1 MASETMA
8 SGTAT
13 FERTVSQGE
22 CSQVYVDLDGTLIRS
37 DLLLESAL
45 AFLRHAPLRIFSLV
59 VWALRGRSYL
69 KARLAE
75 HFDLDPA
82 ILPYRT
88 ELISYLRELKQS
100 GRNLVLAT
108 ASDERLAQR
117 VASHLG
123 LFNGVL
129 ASSEAN
135 NLKGK
140 NKHQA
145 IEAHCGNSPYV
156 YIGNDSSDLH
166 IWKHA
171 QAGVLVNATR
181 RTADRARHL
190 TNITAEFP
198 REPVRLS
205 AYIKAIR
212 VYQWSKNLLLFVPL
226 ITAHL
231 WSNLEAIVHVL
242 FAAFAFSLCASSIY
256 LINDLFDLSSDRAH
270 PRKRFRPIAAG
281 LVPIGNAVALSVAL
295 LLLGLIVAAQL
306 SPLFLG
312 VTVAYVVTTLAY
324 SLSLK
329 TYVLIDVITLAGLYT
344 FRIIGGAVAL
354 AVVPSFWLLA
364 FSMFIFLS
372 LALVKRCSEL
382 QLLSKSQGTATRGR
396 DYMTSDL
403 GVVQTMGVASGF
415 AAVQVF
421 ALYID
426 SDEVA
431 RQYSHPEMLWLLC
444 GTILYWLGR
453 MWIKTARDEMH
464 DDPLLFAARDRGSL
478 IMALLSMAIVF
489 AAV

>member
-1 MASETMA
+1 MAA
-8 SGTAT
+8 GTTTLQKTAP
-13 FERTVSQGE
+13 QGE
-22 CSQVYVDLDGTLIRS
+22 CAPVYVDLDGTLIRS

-45 AFLRHAPLRIFSLV
+45 AFLRHAPWRVFAIVS
-59 VWALRGRSYL
+59 WALRGPSYV

-88 ELISYLRELKQS
+88 ELISYLQELKRN
-100 GRNLVLAT
+100 GRHLVLAT
-108 ASDERLAQR
+108 ASNERLAR
-117 VASHLG
+117 LVASHLG
-123 LFNGVL
+123 LFNDVL

-135 NLKGK
+135 NLKGR

-145 IEAHCGNSPYV
+145 IEAHCGNVPYV
-156 YIGNDSSDLH
+156 YIGDDSSDLH
-166 IWKHA
+166 IWKHSH
-171 QAGVLVNATR
+171 AGVLVNASR
-181 RTADRARHL
+181 RTADRARRL
-190 TNITAEFP
+190 TIIAAEFP
-198 REPVRLS
+198 REPVGLS
-205 AYIKAIR
+205 AYLKAIR
-212 VYQWSKNLLLFVPL
+212 VYQWAKNLLLFVPL

-231 WSNLEAIVHVL
+231 WTDLQSIGRVL
-242 FAAFAFSLCASSIY
+242 LAFGAFSLCASSIY
-256 LINDLFDLSSDRAH
+256 LINDLFDLSADRLH
-270 PRKRFRPIAAG
+270 PRKRFRPIPAG
-281 LVPIGNAVALSVAL
+281 LVPIGNAIALSMAL
-295 LLLGLIVAAQL
+295 LLLGLITAAQL
-306 SPLFLG
+306 GPLFLAL
-312 VTVAYVVTTLAY
+312 TAAYVLTTSAY

-344 FRIIGGAVAL
+344 FRIIGGAIAL
-354 AVVPSFWLLA
+354 GVVPSFWLLA
-364 FSMFIFLS
+364 FSMFMFLS

-382 QLLSKSQGTATRGR
+382 QLLSKSRGTATRGR

-403 GVVQTMGVASGF
+403 GVAQTMGVASGF

-431 RQYSHPEMLWLLC
+431 RQYSHPEALWLLC

-453 MWIKTARDEMH
+453 MWIKTARDQMH

-478 IMALLSMAIVF
+478 IMALLSMAILF